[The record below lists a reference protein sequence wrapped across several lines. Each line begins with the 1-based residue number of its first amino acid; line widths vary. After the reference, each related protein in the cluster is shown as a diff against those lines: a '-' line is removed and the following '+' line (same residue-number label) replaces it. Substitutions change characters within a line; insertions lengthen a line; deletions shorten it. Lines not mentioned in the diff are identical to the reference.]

1 MVTPYNKNLKEIS
14 RNLRSKPTEA
24 ERCLWNRLKLKHL
37 GLIFHRQKPIGDYI
51 VDFYCSEARLVVE
64 VDGDYHL
71 NAETSAN
78 DEVRDETMRN
88 LGLTVLR
95 FSNTE
100 VLNNTDKVV
109 ETINRILLSSSF
121 DKEDNPS
128 VHKKKL

>member
-1 MVTPYNKNLKEIS
+1 M
-14 RNLRSKPTEA
+14 
-24 ERCLWNRLKLKHL
+24 
-37 GLIFHRQKPIGDYI
+37 
-51 VDFYCSEARLVVE
+51 DFYCSEARLVVE